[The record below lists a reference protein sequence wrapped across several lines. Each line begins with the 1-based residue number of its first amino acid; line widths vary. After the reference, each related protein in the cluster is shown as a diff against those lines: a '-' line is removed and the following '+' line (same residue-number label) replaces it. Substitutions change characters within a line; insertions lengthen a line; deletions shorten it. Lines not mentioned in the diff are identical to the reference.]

1 MEVMPDSLKTIAG
14 RLARTREALGF
25 ESQEAFAATLGLGKG
40 TYNPF
45 ETGKRRI
52 SLDVAIRLREVHK
65 ISLDWTYC
73 GDPSGLPVKVYL
85 AISQAA

>member
-1 MEVMPDSLKTIAG
+1 MPDSLKTISG
-14 RLARTREALGF
+14 RLERTRLALGF
-25 ESQEAFAATLGLGKG
+25 PSQEAFARTLGYGKG
-40 TYNPF
+40 TYNPW
-45 ETGKRRI
+45 ETGERRI
-52 SLDVAIRLREVHK
+52 SLDAAIRLREVHK